1 MCRLRETGVV
11 SQELLVKLQTTQAD
25 LSNAQH
31 QVTDKLFPRCHG
43 CPPAMLAHMDA
54 AVGLP
59 CKWCAPHTSVALLLT
74 LLATVFVLDGAPICA
89 QAESELVHDTA

>member
-1 MCRLRETGVV
+1 
-11 SQELLVKLQTTQAD
+11 
-25 LSNAQH
+25 
-31 QVTDKLFPRCHG
+31 
-43 CPPAMLAHMDA
+43 MLAHMDA